1 MLSKYKAEMMETDR
15 IDVEN
20 GFFISATKDNLDMDR
35 ICRFLSE
42 QSYRAKGIIR
52 AGHGNDPEHAA
63 LLRAV

>member
-52 AGHGNDPEHAA
+52 AGRNDPEHAA